1 MCVTDFFVFQDTV
14 SVHRPSF
21 YADRFLKFMNS
32 TVFKKIHRKSL
43 HFMPVFFLFSFVY
56 LKRFPVCLSF
66 ERSIFKNEEEL
77 SICTKVGLSGGSI
90 PTQRGEEGGEEGPK
104 YGPPGWKM

>member
-43 HFMPVFFLFSFVY
+43 HFMPVFFIFFCLFEMFSCV
-56 LKRFPVCLSF
+56 S
-66 ERSIFKNEEEL
+66 
-77 SICTKVGLSGGSI
+77 
-90 PTQRGEEGGEEGPK
+90 QR
-104 YGPPGWKM
+104 